1 MADTTDVLSLPFPE
15 GSDANDVPA
24 DIEALAARLDEV
36 PGVESLTSAEIASL
50 AAGEKPEGRVV
61 YNSTLARL
69 QVSDGTSFYTFA
81 PILGDMWVSSA
92 DLDMNTQKIT
102 GLGNGTTTGDAVARQ
117 QIQSGTGVSVPASPS
132 YASITFSPAYA
143 STPTVVVCQ
152 SASPGATAVM
162 FYVSTVS
169 TTGCR
174 IYHGSTGTL
183 TANWIAVGD

>member
-24 DIEALAARLDEV
+24 DMEALATRLDEV

-92 DLDMNTQKIT
+92 DLDMNSQKIT

-117 QIQSGTGVSVPASPS
+117 QIQSGTVASAAGGYADVSFSPAFAAPPVVVATANASGTFGSPG
-132 YASITFSPAYA
+132 YIYVASITTS
-143 STPTVVVCQ
+143 
-152 SASPGATAVM
+152 GA
-162 FYVSTVS
+162 
-169 TTGCR
+169 R
-174 IYHGSTGTL
+174 IYGLSL
-183 TANWIAVGD
+183 TMGCEWIAVGN